1 MTPGTDEPNQAK
13 PLPQGWRWVSLG
25 EVCEK
30 PQYGYTASAVSEDV
44 GPKFLRI
51 TDIQNGMVDWDRLPH
66 CRCGEEVATYSLKPG
81 DILFA
86 RTGGTTGKSYLVQ
99 KVPSETVFASYLI
112 RVRTENDLMPDY
124 LYQFLQSASYW
135 SQIGISKRG
144 GAQPNVNA
152 TQLSSVALPLP
163 PLPEQKRIAA
173 KVQELMADVQC
184 ARTACETQLE
194 AAQAL
199 PAAYLRDVFESDEAK
214 KWERRRLG
222 EVCDFSQYGLTATAT
237 SDSGGFPYLR
247 ITDID
252 DSGNIRADDIKFV
265 SCDENIYKNYA
276 LEEGDILFARSG
288 SIGRTLLYT
297 GIPPKAIFA
306 SYLIRFRLKQGII
319 EPSYLFYFA
328 HSPAYYSF
336 IEQKKHIVSQPN
348 INAKEYAELLVPLPS
363 LPDQKRIAIELRNKI
378 ASAEK
383 LKLAIQKELE
393 TIEALPQATLR
404 KAFRGEL

>member
-1 MTPGTDEPNQAK
+1 MSESRPELNRAAPF
-13 PLPQGWRWVSLG
+13 PPGWRSARLG

-163 PLPEQKRIAA
+163 PLPQQKRIAA
-173 KVQELMADVQC
+173 NVRDLMDQVER
-184 ARTACETQLE
+184 ARTACETQLQ

-199 PAAYLRDVFESDEAK
+199 PQAYLRQVFESDEAN
-214 KWERRRLG
+214 KWRPRTLGQVCDEARTHDPRLSPDAPFRYIDISSIDTVSKRITEARTITGKDAPSRARQLVKTNDVLLATTRPNLNAVAIVPADLDSEICSTAFCVLRPTGMVDPAFLYFFVQLG
-222 EVCDFSQYGLTATAT
+222 EFVRSL
-237 SDSGGFPYLR
+237 SGEVRGMLYPAVTNAQVRYM
-247 ITDID
+247 
-252 DSGNIRADDIKFV
+252 NI
-265 SCDENIYKNYA
+265 
-276 LEEGDILFARSG
+276 
-288 SIGRTLLYT
+288 
-297 GIPPKAIFA
+297 
-306 SYLIRFRLKQGII
+306 
-319 EPSYLFYFA
+319 
-328 HSPAYYSF
+328 
-336 IEQKKHIVSQPN
+336 
-348 INAKEYAELLVPLPS
+348 PLPP
-363 LPDQKRIAIELRNKI
+363 LPEQKRIGSELK
-378 ASAEK
+378 EK
-383 LKLAIQKELE
+383 TTQVGRLRA
-393 TIEALPQATLR
+393 TIEKQLASLGALPQAILE
-404 KAFRGEL
+404 KAFQGDL